1 MTGPGRVVDLPRM
14 RRALAELDRIA
25 RDHLELV
32 DPSRASA
39 ADWEAALPDLLQPE
53 DPETMA
59 QNQHQQSFRFPD
71 DLIAR
76 IDGYGERLAK
86 VTGLQVSRAD
96 AIRSLVTRALD
107 AIDAEG
113 GNVLANPGAAA
124 PSKASSKPSTKSR
137 KAGK

>member
-1 MTGPGRVVDLPRM
+1 VTGPRRVVDLARA

-25 RDHLELV
+25 REHPELV
-32 DPSRASA
+32 DHTRANA
-39 ADWEAALPDLLQPE
+39 EAWEADLPHLLQPE

-59 QNQHQQSFRFPD
+59 TNQHQQSFRFPD

-124 PSKASSKPSTKSR
+124 PSKPSTKPSTKSR